1 VRDALVLK
9 GHRINPVPNA
19 GIGAIV
25 TMLDRQTGTRS
36 AGADPRRPTYAFGW

>member
-1 VRDALVLK
+1 
-9 GHRINPVPNA
+9 VPNA

-25 TMLDRQTGTRS
+25 TMLDAETGLRS